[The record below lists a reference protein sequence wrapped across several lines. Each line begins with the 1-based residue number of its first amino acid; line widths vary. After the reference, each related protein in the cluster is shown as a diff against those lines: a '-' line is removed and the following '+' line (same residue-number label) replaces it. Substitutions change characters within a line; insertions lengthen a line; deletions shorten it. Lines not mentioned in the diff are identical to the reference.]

1 MSNDGSGEFRM
12 TTEVQEKVM
21 AAVTSFGSKKALRC
35 LGLAYKHHSGNS
47 SKVGPCHCLFV
58 QLTVTAKLQK
68 KRKDK
73 FVLFSEHD
81 GSLLRQQAQSYSKT

>member
-1 MSNDGSGEFRM
+1 MHLHALKVMSNDGSGEFRM

-47 SKVGPCHCLFV
+47 SKVGPCHPLFA
-58 QLTVTAKLQK
+58 QLIVRAKGKTGLS
-68 KRKDK
+68 
-73 FVLFSEHD
+73 FSAIIT
-81 GSLLRQQAQSYSKT
+81 GAS